1 MHIPAVRLGLWC
13 LHYAASVAAPLV
25 VGWAG
30 KSEQWGGGSQTQSA
44 ALCSTEGGSRAYL
57 TPLSR
62 LEHLAR
68 SLCPKGLLVLAHM
81 WKDWLPHLK
90 GSITAEAE
98 LEPSLGPKIG
108 WRRARGLSPAFFQP
122 LGALRWRRQCLGAPS
137 PGP

>member
-1 MHIPAVRLGLWC
+1 MSRTYAHSRRQVRSLVPALRGIGRR
-13 LHYAASVAAPLV
+13 AARGG
-25 VGWAG
+25 VGW
-30 KSEQWGGGSQTQSA
+30 KVRTVGGSQTQSAALCSTEGGSKRKSA

-98 LEPSLGPKIG
+98 E
-108 WRRARGLSPAFFQP
+108 W
-122 LGALRWRRQCLGAPS
+122 GAVKALLP
-137 PGP
+137 

>member
-1 MHIPAVRLGLWC
+1 MPALRGIGRR
-13 LHYAASVAAPLV
+13 AARGG
-25 VGWAG
+25 VGW
-30 KSEQWGGGSQTQSA
+30 KVRTVGGSQTQSA

-57 TPLSR
+57 TSLSR

-98 LEPSLGPKIG
+98 E
-108 WRRARGLSPAFFQP
+108 W
-122 LGALRWRRQCLGAPS
+122 GAIKALLP
-137 PGP
+137 